1 MNKFVRVK
9 KSLLALFCSV
19 FCCAT
24 GALGL
29 NYFINNPLSIAE
41 ATATGNNTF
50 VLSNGESGISD
61 ASAND
66 YRKLINAIGRAAS
79 GNATANYSY
88 ATMSSAIGSGAVK
101 ADKLSDYKIVF
112 GGYTWNIAYV
122 SKTRAP
128 STATNAAGAAGDV
141 VVTLYLADTGKR
153 AGLDNDVV
161 SQFSPHAVNATN
173 VTYPSSMY
181 ATSLIR
187 SSLVGSS
194 YSATETATE
203 LTAGTQNPAWTRF
216 TDNAQLGKY
225 ISTPAQIAY
234 QETEYTSTYQYYYP
248 NDAYGQKSNISGHSW
263 FSDSTVNMADIQTK
277 SGYGDWKTDKL
288 WLPSMPET
296 GWDTTNVGM
305 WGLSATQRGNTNT
318 ASSDSTSAAGHTGY
332 AWLRSGSISNA
343 DGIRILGSA
352 GGVNFG
358 YANSRFAVRPA
369 LHLNLS
375 LAMAAAEGN
384 EPVDPADCEKTA
396 NEWNAAV
403 QESLNNGGKQVTFKL
418 LRNWIANSD
427 LANTTA
433 FGDGVGFSAGRIT
446 VPAGADIILDLN
458 GHTIDR
464 NLTDEIENG
473 SVIFVNGGTLTVED
487 NSAKKT
493 GKITGGMNSLGG
505 GIHATIGSKLTIN
518 SGTIT
523 GNKSSNAGGIYMAG
537 NSTAATK
544 ETKFIMNGGEI
555 SNNHTSSGGG
565 VYLNGIVYG
574 VMNGGLIAHNV
585 AEVYGGGV
593 CLTVR
598 DAEFTMNG
606 GEISNNTSNGVGGG
620 IYVMGDDTDKTPVTI
635 NGGKINNNRATG
647 NAATRNGGG
656 GIHLS
661 NAKLILNG
669 GEINDNNSTT
679 GAGGG
684 LFVEHNAE
692 MEMNGG
698 EVCRNTNTVDPA
710 YMGGGGIISYGV
722 VTINGGK
729 INENSTTRNGG
740 GILVRTA
747 YDSNNKPVF
756 IGKLT
761 LNGGEI
767 CNNSAQWGGGIYIN
781 NGAQFYMNGGK
792 VNNNSTT
799 SAAGGMYIWT
809 DTTNMSYAVKNY
821 FEMNGGEFS
830 GNTAGAGGGGVNLFH
845 VDAVINDGKI
855 SGNSTANNGG
865 GVYISGSSNVT
876 LNGGEISGNI
886 SPDLGGGI
894 FLSSGTTLEMND
906 GVISGNKVTT
916 QTANNNYYGGGGIY
930 MHDANFTLNGGLI
943 SNNYSFMAGGGI
955 SLGSA
960 GGNLILNGGEIR
972 DNFAE
977 KWGGGIMAFCADREN
992 VSTGSI
998 KLNGVLI
1005 TGNTGKFGGGGMHC
1019 HYSKMYLSSGIIAG
1033 NFGVDGAASNF
1044 QACYDNT
1051 GKTTFDVLNITGPL
1065 SGNGKVT
1072 YIGLGA
1078 TEGTISRLHATQ
1090 PLTNGFDTYNSG
1102 VSVRNFFFSDDPAWY
1117 ISPGTSDK
1125 EAYYSAGPVAEKQ
1138 VTWQYSTDNGA
1149 TYTDID
1155 GNYLKLP
1162 YTGATYKVRAWDKQT
1177 NTAITNWVS
1186 NAGDVSAVGTYG
1198 YSVSVSSTPV
1208 LNNNV
1213 LQLDIVQTQL
1223 KWQYATS
1230 TDGSAWGEW
1239 KPFEENT
1246 IQYTGLYY
1254 KFRALG
1260 LDGQEVPLTADSSD
1274 SAKNAGEYSYSV
1286 EDLNNYYTN
1295 TGISFKINVRYISV
1309 SWEYQNAKGNA
1320 SGYYWLYDGNAHAPV
1335 AVLGNLANNMVAN
1348 TLLSFEY
1355 SRRGIAGTATAA
1367 SANAGNWQVT
1377 VSLRAPDNNIVLT
1390 GTTALY
1396 IIRQLEASVSFADGD
1411 EHTFEYDTES
1421 HPVTGEV
1428 VGLIGADRGKVKPVI
1443 SYYEGDTLL
1452 TGAPI
1457 KAGTYKAVATL
1468 PENSNYVLNGD
1479 YSAQIVINK
1488 KNVSVHWAGNAQ
1500 NENAFEWTFDGT
1512 GKTPKATAS
1521 NPYASGNFVLTV
1533 EYAPYISGVAGAWT
1547 TTVPVNAGTYAMRV
1561 SLQNADAQRNFRL
1574 LETQKEFV
1582 IGQREVTVGWVD
1594 GNGNAVTPNAD
1605 GVVIWQY
1612 DGEGHTVQ
1620 PSIFANGVTVDGTV
1634 GVQLN
1639 AERTD
1644 AQKDNLTTNA
1654 SGTAIVANAKLS
1666 DNDFNKNFKITGSTS
1681 VKYQVIKRELSTAS
1695 WVDKNDGV
1703 YDCSSVISY
1712 PYGSI
1717 VGAEGPGFKSV
1728 TAQGVNGSLTLE
1740 SVSYDASFAD
1750 ETAWA
1755 VDTVNGYKATAR
1767 LSAADW
1773 ANYKFV
1779 GDNAENDG
1787 RTVFVK
1793 FYVRPASASRVEVD
1807 VVWANF
1813 APENYPT
1820 SEVGEQV
1827 TGLTQR
1833 PYERFRDNLE
1843 GDGSTVTQATFTY
1856 TYSGKL
1862 LRPYAVREL
1871 FDDGGNYIGYELLAT
1886 TTEQSVDA
1894 GNYILALLPANGNNN
1909 YAYSGRMECSYTI
1922 KPQDVKISWQK
1933 ETAYYFNGG
1942 VQGPVATV
1950 CDSEG
1955 NALYTY
1961 GEENGNVFGLE
1972 VSLGRNAGLHTA
1984 KATVNGNY
1992 NITDGA
1998 KESYAI
2004 NKLAIKADALNWS
2017 INNNEKW
2024 TAGENK
2030 PVTATF
2036 TYINENNGYEYE
2048 IVFVITG
2055 AAETVG
2061 KHVAT
2066 ANLDSA
2072 IAEHDNFRIEGAAT
2086 RSYEI
2091 VPVSTGTVY
2100 WVAERGGAY
2109 SSDPI
2114 TYVYDGKVHTPS
2126 AYYYPAGADVSDPEQ
2141 RVWLDDYIVTEAKP
2155 DAGKRLAKLE
2165 GDLDF
2170 TGAETVCEFEILPM
2184 PVLVEWDK
2192 ASLSVDFDGAAH
2204 SPVAKRMYGANNV
2217 ELVLGVDYT
2226 VTEYIW
2232 ANTYTAR
2239 LTFLNNNYTYATQDA
2254 DGNPA
2259 GNTCQFTV
2267 NKADLSASAVW
2278 DFATAGANGDA
2289 TNGWYWQ
2296 YDAQNHA
2303 PVLKLDGIMLNGN
2316 GVAFTFK
2323 YSGVAASAG
2332 VHTVRAEIASAI
2344 CDGQDVTSN
2353 YTLGG
2358 INTDYEIKPFEITVN
2373 WSFAGALGDATDGWY
2388 WHYDG
2393 KEHAP
2398 TASYTSWDGVKSLTV
2413 YGAAR
2418 NASDAKYVARVTLPD
2433 NCVFASG
2440 ETGTHEFEIKR
2451 ANIIVEWRGDA
2462 DGEFVY
2468 DTDDFGDQ
2476 LETGKWHWTYD
2487 GKEHAPVPYVADTNT
2502 RLEVTGLRV
2511 NAGTYTATAAQDN
2524 ANYVIEKGGE
2534 VTFVIDP
2541 MQVYIKWYGD
2551 NDSET
2556 DFDYEYTGSAVERVP
2571 KAFLTDAAGEFILVD
2586 GNRVEVTVRG
2596 TASTMGTHKALAED
2610 TFANYDF
2617 ASDAVVE
2624 KEFKISAKDLAD
2636 YSFEWRDESNTA
2648 TVSRD
2653 DDDYI
2658 VYTYEFNGTA
2668 QAPVPFVTLPGNFN
2682 LIINM
2687 GTPAA
2692 PGGQISAITE
2702 VGEYFI
2708 TASYADPNYKI
2719 PDGYA
2724 VIRVVI
2730 TTRKVDVEWSK
2741 DTLVYN
2747 GTAQAPAAYYT
2758 DAFGNKVEL
2767 KVTGAATDAG
2777 EKYKAVAD
2785 FRAATGN
2792 YVLNSETVEKTFT
2805 IEKRTLGVSWAWGNE
2820 WTDGHATYDGLT
2832 HSPVPTVSGENI
2844 FAGDIGKLTV
2854 YFEISDK
2861 NGVLN
2866 DANGLVKT
2874 VKDAGAYKMTLKLGG
2889 DAMANYKFEDK
2900 KGEAEFTI
2908 DKKALTVTA
2917 QDVQV
2922 DYGSNA
2928 PDYQVAFD
2936 GFAAA
2941 EADAELA
2948 RVLASKRS
2956 WLTCPYT
2963 NRTVPGPNP
2972 DGSDLANYTIGF
2984 VENRLSTLLPNYNIT
2999 FVTGTITV
3007 VPVKGTVVWSGELDD
3022 YGAEYDGAEY
3032 KPTAYYYDTNGSLVV
3047 LDVFYAK
3054 LNDNGSYTVD
3064 ENASPAINAGIY
3076 YVVARA
3082 KNGNVTLSNAETSYQ
3097 IHKRE
3102 ISVNIESKTSVYGD
3116 SARTLTWKYAT
3127 DKRPLDGD
3135 DLGITLN
3142 CEVNDQNTFTGGFKD
3157 VGSYLIIGSWN
3168 TDNFGVNYEVIFS
3181 GEGEDSASGENI
3193 HGVYTV
3199 TNAKIVITK
3208 ANETFSDE
3216 EFTSIQSLNGGDGWE
3231 ILLAKVDENGK
3242 PIYIKYAGNQDANV
3256 HILYS
3261 RRHNIGQVGSLID
3274 PPDPHDMSEE
3284 VNRYRESVD
3293 LIRDAGC
3300 YAINYVIEIPN
3311 HETLYGTWR
3320 VLMLPE
3326 SRVVRITFVGDYI
3339 SEYGTEVPED
3349 LAILLLNRGLIELK
3363 NISASDFRRNA
3374 TARVVNG
3381 ADEVNGKTGVG
3392 SYTIEIELANN
3403 DDNVDRIVSYH
3414 NDFGDEDTNVNR
3426 FKITPKVIDIDWG
3439 NLNYEHDGEQHIPTP
3454 ITTGWVTNASF
3465 TLPEIKVSASNDGIE
3480 NTAYTLED
3488 NGVSVTVI
3496 VKATGDFKTAG
3507 GHTLRVFIESPNYTI
3522 VENKDIGTVSVKGA
3536 DTTTTQLQ
3544 IPEWVWYVA
3553 IGAGV
3558 LLFILI
3564 IVIVV
3569 LSKRKGTVIN
3579 GMDDDDG
3586 FYDDAT

>member
-29 NYFINNPLSIAE
+29 NYFINNPLSIAD

-173 VTYPSSMY
+173 VTYPSNMY
-181 ATSLIR
+181 STSLIR

-234 QETEYTSTYQYYYP
+234 QETEYTTTYSNYFP
-248 NDAYGQKSNISGHSW
+248 NDAYGQKSNISGHTW

-288 WLPSMPET
+288 WLPGVSET
-296 GWDTTNVGM
+296 GWEDANVGM
-305 WGLSATQRGNTNT
+305 WGLSAIQRGNTNT
-318 ASSDSTSAAGHTGY
+318 ASSDSTSTAGHTGY
-332 AWLRSGSISNA
+332 AWVRSGYVSNA
-343 DGIRILGSA
+343 RGAYIFSSVGSLV
-352 GGVNFG
+352 GDTTDRRN
-358 YANSRFAVRPA
+358 AVRPA

-464 NLTDEIENG
+464 NLTDGIDSG
-473 SVIFVNGGTLTVED
+473 SVILVDGGTLTVED
-487 NSAKKT
+487 SSVAKT
-493 GKITGGMNSLGG
+493 GKITGGTARAVAGA
-505 GIHATIGSKLTIN
+505 GIRAVNGAKLTIN
-518 SGTIT
+518 GGTIT
-523 GNKSSNAGGIYMAG
+523 GNRAFQNGGSVYTGYNSTLIMNGGAVTDNYSSAHGGGVYIGIHDNDTENTTFVMNGGLIANNIANGTGGGIYATHAQITMNG
-537 NSTAATK
+537 GEISRNRSTDNGGGVCLSGS
-544 ETKFIMNGGEI
+544 ETGTPTTFTMGGGKITNNITYGSGGGISSALAKIIMNGGEI
-555 SNNHTSSGGG
+555 SHNGTNNRNVGHSGGIH
-565 VYLNGIVYG
+565 LNTKSEME
-574 VMNGGLIAHNV
+574 MNGGIISDNKAVHAGGVCVSGESKFTLNDGAITRNFANLSADLGVGNSGAVHVIGSSTFIMNGGELTDNYARGNGGATYQSGKNTFILNGGKISGNT
-585 AEVYGGGV
+585 AEYGGGAV
-593 CLTVR
+593 CSNNGST
-598 DAEFTMNG
+598 FTMNG
-606 GEISNNTSNGVGGG
+606 GEISNNKVVQGSNTV
-620 IYVMGDDTDKTPVTI
+620 IDY
-635 NGGKINNNRATG
+635 A
-647 NAATRNGGG
+647 NGGG
-656 GIHLS
+656 VQIKQNS
-661 NAKLILNG
+661 VFTMKG
-669 GEINDNNSTT
+669 GVIKNNSI
-679 GAGGG
+679 AG
-684 LFVEHNAE
+684 
-692 MEMNGG
+692 
-698 EVCRNTNTVDPA
+698 
-710 YMGGGGIISYGV
+710 
-722 VTINGGK
+722 
-729 INENSTTRNGG
+729 
-740 GILVRTA
+740 
-747 YDSNNKPVF
+747 
-756 IGKLT
+756 
-761 LNGGEI
+761 
-767 CNNSAQWGGGIYIN
+767 
-781 NGAQFYMNGGK
+781 
-792 VNNNSTT
+792 
-799 SAAGGMYIWT
+799 
-809 DTTNMSYAVKNY
+809 
-821 FEMNGGEFS
+821 
-830 GNTAGAGGGGVNLFH
+830 
-845 VDAVINDGKI
+845 
-855 SGNSTANNGG
+855 NNGG
-865 GVYISGSSNVT
+865 GVDIWMGSTFELIDGKITGNSSQDSGGGVNVGRLDGTAVSNFIMR
-876 LNGGEISGNI
+876 GGEISGNKSKI
-886 SPDLGGGI
+886 SSGGVHVIGSAKFTMYGGVIKENFAGSVTNFGNSGGVAINKAEFEMFGGQIINNETFGSGGGMYI
-894 FLSSGTTLEMND
+894 LTGSTSEKGIGTFKMHGGE
-906 GVISGNKVTT
+906 ISGNKSGINAGGVWLGT
-916 QTANNNYYGGGGIY
+916 NSVFELDGGIIDNNYCDGDASNLHIYTNCVVTVTGVLGENNKVTRIGVTMQTPGVFTSGYGATSNVNYVARAYFFSDNPAYVVSGTAEGTLVARTYESTEIKWEYSADGS
-930 MHDANFTLNGGLI
+930 NFN
-943 SNNYSFMAGGGI
+943 
-955 SLGSA
+955 
-960 GGNLILNGGEIR
+960 
-972 DNFAE
+972 
-977 KWGGGIMAFCADREN
+977 
-992 VSTGSI
+992 
-998 KLNGVLI
+998 LI
-1005 TGNTGKFGGGGMHC
+1005 TGT
-1019 HYSKMYLSSGIIAG
+1019 YLC
-1033 NFGVDGAASNF
+1033 V
-1044 QACYDNT
+1044 
-1051 GKTTFDVLNITGPL
+1051 
-1065 SGNGKVT
+1065 
-1072 YIGLGA
+1072 
-1078 TEGTISRLHATQ
+1078 
-1090 PLTNGFDTYNSG
+1090 
-1102 VSVRNFFFSDDPAWY
+1102 
-1117 ISPGTSDK
+1117 
-1125 EAYYSAGPVAEKQ
+1125 
-1138 VTWQYSTDNGA
+1138 
-1149 TYTDID
+1149 
-1155 GNYLKLP
+1155 P
-1162 YTGATYKVRAWDKQT
+1162 YTGETYTIRAINKSTGNAVATWLSGSSALTQ
-1177 NTAITNWVS
+1177 
-1186 NAGDVSAVGTYG
+1186 SAVGQYAYLAGSEGG
-1198 YSVSVSSTPV
+1198 YIY
-1208 LNNNV
+1208 NNRT
-1213 LQLDIVQTQL
+1213 LLFEIAPTQL

-1286 EDLNNYYTN
+1286 EDPNDYYTN

-1377 VSLRAPDNNIVLT
+1377 VSLRVADDNIVLT

-1396 IIRQLEASVSFADGD
+1396 IIRQLEASVIFADGD
-1411 EHTFEYDTES
+1411 EHTFEYDTEH

-1443 SYYEGDTLL
+1443 SYYEGDVLL
-1452 TGAPI
+1452 TGAPV

-1468 PENSNYVLNGD
+1468 PENSNYILDGS

-1561 SLQNADAQRNFRL
+1561 SLQNADAQRNYRL

-1717 VGAEGPGFKSV
+1717 VGAEGPGFKSA

-1922 KPQDVKISWQK
+1922 NPQDVKISWQK

-2036 TYINENNGYEYE
+2036 TYTNENNGYEYE

-2126 AYYYPAGADVSDPEQ
+2126 AYYYPAGADTSDPEQ

-2267 NKADLSASAVW
+2267 NKADLSDSAVW

-2468 DTDDFGDQ
+2468 DTDDFGAQ
-2476 LETGKWHWTYD
+2476 LSTGAWHWTYD

-2636 YSFEWRDESNTA
+2636 YSFEWRDASNTA

-2963 NRTVPGPNP
+2963 NRTVPGPKP

-2984 VENRLSTLLPNYNIT
+2984 VENRLSALLPNYNIT

-3022 YGAEYDGAEY
+3022 YGSEYDGAEY

-3231 ILLAKVDENGK
+3231 ILLAKVDANGK
-3242 PIYIKYAGNQDANV
+3242 PIYVKYAGNQDANV

>member
-29 NYFINNPLSIAE
+29 NYFINNPLSIAD
-41 ATATGNNTF
+41 ATAMGNNTF

-122 SKTRAP
+122 SKTRAT
-128 STATNAAGAAGDV
+128 SATTNAVGAAGDV
-141 VVTLYLADTGKR
+141 VVTLYLADNGKK

-173 VTYPSSMY
+173 VTYPSGMY
-181 ATSLIR
+181 STSLIR
-187 SSLVGSS
+187 NTLVGSQ
-194 YSATETATE
+194 YSTDNSTLAD
-203 LTAGTQNPAWTRF
+203 GTQNAAWTRF

-234 QETEYTSTYQYYYP
+234 QETEYTSTFQYYLP
-248 NDAYGQKSNISGHSW
+248 NDAYGQKSNISGHTW
-263 FSDSTVNMADIQTK
+263 YSDSTVNIADVQTK
-277 SGYGDWKTDKL
+277 AHYADWKTDKL
-288 WLPSMPET
+288 WLPSMSET
-296 GWDTTNVGM
+296 GWADTNPGM
-305 WGLSATQRGNTNT
+305 WGLSATQRGNTN
-318 ASSDSTSAAGHTGY
+318 SVCDL
-332 AWLRSGSISNA
+332 AWLRSSTYVNAGTVYTLIPIGNYISK
-343 DGIRILGSA
+343 SA
-352 GGVNFG
+352 TESN
-358 YANSRFAVRPA
+358 AVRPA

-403 QESLNNGGKQVTFKL
+403 QESLNNSGKQVTFKL

-446 VPAGADIILDLN
+446 VPEGADIILDLN

-464 NLTDEIENG
+464 NLTDEIESG
-473 SVIFVNGGTLTVED
+473 SVIFVDGGTLTVED

-523 GNKSSNAGGIYMAG
+523 GNNSSNAGGVFVQGAS
-537 NSTAATK
+537 NATAATK

-574 VMNGGLIAHNV
+574 VMNGGLIANNV

-598 DAEFTMNG
+598 DADFTMNG

-620 IYVMGDDTDKTPVTI
+620 IYVMGDDVDKTPVTI
-635 NGGKINNNRATG
+635 NSGKINNNRATG
-647 NAATRNGGG
+647 NDATRNGGG
-656 GIHLS
+656 GIHLN

-669 GEINDNNSTT
+669 GEINGNNSAT

-692 MEMNGG
+692 FIMNGG
-698 EVCRNTNTVDPA
+698 EICRNTNTVNPS
-710 YMGGGGIISYGV
+710 YMGGGGIVSYGV

-729 INENSTTRNGG
+729 INENSTTRNGAG
-740 GILVRTA
+740 VLVRTA
-747 YDSNNKPVF
+747 YGSDNKPMS

-792 VNNNSTT
+792 VNNNTAV

-809 DTTNMSYAVKNY
+809 ETTNMPYAVNNY

-830 GNTAGAGGGGVNLFH
+830 GNTSGTTGGGVNLCN
-845 VDAVINDGKI
+845 VDAVINDGRI
-855 SGNSTANNGG
+855 YGNTASSGG
-865 GVYISGSSNVT
+865 GVYTSNVSQVT
-876 LNGGEISGNI
+876 MNGGEISGNT
-886 SPDLGGGI
+886 SNTEGGGLVMSNAQ
-894 FLSSGTTLEMND
+894 FEMNG
-906 GVISGNKVTT
+906 GVISGNSCTDLGAGVSFSETGTFTMNGGVISDNKSISS
-916 QTANNNYYGGGGIY
+916 GGGVHARGS
-930 MHDANFTLNGGLI
+930 FTLNGGEI
-943 SNNYSFMAGGGI
+943 INNIAGGYG
-955 SLGSA
+955 GGVRA
-960 GGNLILNGGEIR
+960 AGNLTINGG
-972 DNFAE
+972 
-977 KWGGGIMAFCADREN
+977 
-992 VSTGSI
+992 V
-998 KLNGVLI
+998 I
-1005 TGNTGKFGGGGMHC
+1005 TGNKAEQGGGGVHV
-1019 HYSKMYLSSGIIAG
+1019 HRNLIYISGGIIVNNTNGLG
-1033 NFGVDGAASNF
+1033 NADNF
-1044 QACYDNT
+1044 QLCMERNNDAAYAEEDI
-1051 GKTTFDVLNITGPL
+1051 FHITGAL
-1065 SGNGKVT
+1065 GGANKVT
-1072 YIGLGA
+1072 LIGVNILYKQNVTLPFTKDYGKYNTA
-1078 TEGTISRLHATQ
+1078 NVR
-1090 PLTNGFDTYNSG
+1090 TY
-1102 VSVRNFFFSDDPAWY
+1102 FFSDDPAY
-1117 ISPGTSDK
+1117 HI
-1125 EAYYSAGPVAEKQ
+1125 AYDSNKDAVLGVGPVAEKQ

-1162 YTGATYKVRAWDKQT
+1162 YTGATYKVRAWDKAT

-1260 LDGQEVPLTADSSD
+1260 LDGQEIPLTADSSD

-1286 EDLNNYYTN
+1286 EDPNNYYTN

-1377 VSLRAPDNNIVLT
+1377 VSLRSPDDNIVLT

-1396 IIRQLEASVSFADGD
+1396 IIRQLEASVSFTDGD
-1411 EHTFEYDTES
+1411 EQTFEYNTES

-1443 SYYEGDTLL
+1443 SYYEGDVLL

-1468 PENSNYVLNGD
+1468 PENSNYILDGD

-1561 SLQNADAQRNFRL
+1561 SLQNADAQRNYRL

-1634 GVQLN
+1634 GVQLD

-1681 VKYQVIKRELSTAS
+1681 VRYQVIKRELSTAS

-1922 KPQDVKISWQK
+1922 NPQDVKISWQK

-2004 NKLAIKADALNWS
+2004 NKLAIKADALSWS

-2036 TYINENNGYEYE
+2036 TYTNENNGYEYE

-2126 AYYYPAGADVSDPEQ
+2126 AYYYPAGADTSDPEQ

-2239 LTFLNNNYTYATQDA
+2239 LTFLNNNYTYATKDA

-2278 DFATAGANGDA
+2278 DFATAGASGDA

-2358 INTDYEIKPFEITVN
+2358 INIDYEIKPFEITVN

-2468 DTDDFGDQ
+2468 DTDDFGAQ
-2476 LETGKWHWTYD
+2476 LSTGKWHWTYD

-2571 KAFLTDAAGEFILVD
+2571 KAFLTDAAGDFILVD

-2636 YSFEWRDESNTA
+2636 YSFEWRDTSNTA

-2866 DANGLVKT
+2866 DASGLVKT

-2917 QDVQV
+2917 QDERV

-2936 GFAAA
+2936 GFAAV

-3102 ISVNIESKTSVYGD
+3102 ISVNIESKTGVYGD

-3231 ILLAKVDENGK
+3231 ILLAKVDANGK
-3242 PIYIKYAGNQDANV
+3242 PIYVKYADNQDANV

-3536 DTTTTQLQ
+3536 DTTKTQFQ

-3569 LSKRKGTVIN
+3569 LSKRKANIIN

>member
-29 NYFINNPLSIAE
+29 NYFINNPLSIAD
-41 ATATGNNTF
+41 ATAMGNNTF

-122 SKTRAP
+122 SKTRAT
-128 STATNAAGAAGDV
+128 SATTNAVGAAGDV
-141 VVTLYLADTGKR
+141 VVTLYLADNGKK

-173 VTYPSSMY
+173 VTYPSGMY
-181 ATSLIR
+181 STSLIR
-187 SSLVGSS
+187 NTLVGSQ
-194 YSATETATE
+194 YSTDNSTLAD
-203 LTAGTQNPAWTRF
+203 GTQNAAWTRF

-234 QETEYTSTYQYYYP
+234 QETEYTSTFQYYLP
-248 NDAYGQKSNISGHSW
+248 NDAYGQKSNISGHTW
-263 FSDSTVNMADIQTK
+263 YSDSTVNIADVQTK
-277 SGYGDWKTDKL
+277 AHYADWKTDKL
-288 WLPSMPET
+288 WLPSMSET
-296 GWDTTNVGM
+296 GWADTNPGM
-305 WGLSATQRGNTNT
+305 WGLSATQRGNTN
-318 ASSDSTSAAGHTGY
+318 SVCDL
-332 AWLRSGSISNA
+332 AWLRSSTYVNAGTVYTLIPIGNYISK
-343 DGIRILGSA
+343 SA
-352 GGVNFG
+352 TESN
-358 YANSRFAVRPA
+358 AVRPA

-403 QESLNNGGKQVTFKL
+403 QESLNNSGKQVTFKL

-446 VPAGADIILDLN
+446 VPEGADIILDLN

-464 NLTDEIENG
+464 NLTDEIESG
-473 SVIFVNGGTLTVED
+473 SVIFVDGGTLTVED

-523 GNKSSNAGGIYMAG
+523 GNNSSNAGGVFVQGAS
-537 NSTAATK
+537 NATAATK

-574 VMNGGLIAHNV
+574 VMNGGLIANNV

-598 DAEFTMNG
+598 DADFTMNG

-620 IYVMGDDTDKTPVTI
+620 IYVMGDDVDKTPVTI
-635 NGGKINNNRATG
+635 NSGKINNNRATG
-647 NAATRNGGG
+647 NDATRNGGG
-656 GIHLS
+656 GIHLN

-669 GEINDNNSTT
+669 GEINGNNSAT

-692 MEMNGG
+692 FIMNGG
-698 EVCRNTNTVDPA
+698 EICRNTNTVNPS
-710 YMGGGGIISYGV
+710 YMGGGGIVSYGV

-729 INENSTTRNGG
+729 INENSTTRNGAG
-740 GILVRTA
+740 VLVRTA
-747 YDSNNKPVF
+747 YGSDNKPMS

-792 VNNNSTT
+792 VNNNTAV

-809 DTTNMSYAVKNY
+809 ETTNMPYAVNNY

-830 GNTAGAGGGGVNLFH
+830 GNTSGTTGGGVNLCN
-845 VDAVINDGKI
+845 VDAVINDGRI
-855 SGNSTANNGG
+855 YGNTASSGG
-865 GVYISGSSNVT
+865 GVYTSNVSQVT
-876 LNGGEISGNI
+876 MNGGEISGNT
-886 SPDLGGGI
+886 SNTEGGGLVMSNAQ
-894 FLSSGTTLEMND
+894 FEMNG
-906 GVISGNKVTT
+906 GVISGNSCTDLGAGVSFSETGTFTMNGGVISDNKSISS
-916 QTANNNYYGGGGIY
+916 GGGVHARGS
-930 MHDANFTLNGGLI
+930 FTLNGGEI
-943 SNNYSFMAGGGI
+943 INNIAGGYG
-955 SLGSA
+955 GGVRA
-960 GGNLILNGGEIR
+960 AGNLTINGG
-972 DNFAE
+972 
-977 KWGGGIMAFCADREN
+977 
-992 VSTGSI
+992 V
-998 KLNGVLI
+998 I
-1005 TGNTGKFGGGGMHC
+1005 TGNKAEQGGGGVHV
-1019 HYSKMYLSSGIIAG
+1019 HRNLIYISGGIIVNNTNGLG
-1033 NFGVDGAASNF
+1033 NADNF
-1044 QACYDNT
+1044 QLCIERNNDAAYAEEDI
-1051 GKTTFDVLNITGPL
+1051 FHITGAL
-1065 SGNGKVT
+1065 GGANKVT
-1072 YIGLGA
+1072 LIGVNILYKQNVTLPFTKDYGKYNTA
-1078 TEGTISRLHATQ
+1078 NVR
-1090 PLTNGFDTYNSG
+1090 TY
-1102 VSVRNFFFSDDPAWY
+1102 FFSDDPAY
-1117 ISPGTSDK
+1117 HI
-1125 EAYYSAGPVAEKQ
+1125 AYDSNKDAVLGVGPVAEKQ

-1162 YTGATYKVRAWDKQT
+1162 YTGATYKVRAWDKAT

-1260 LDGQEVPLTADSSD
+1260 LDGQEIPLTADSSD

-1286 EDLNNYYTN
+1286 EDPNNYYTN

-1377 VSLRAPDNNIVLT
+1377 VSLRSPDDNIVLT

-1396 IIRQLEASVSFADGD
+1396 IIRQLEASVSFTDGD
-1411 EHTFEYDTES
+1411 EQTFEYNTES

-1443 SYYEGDTLL
+1443 SYYEGDVLL

-1468 PENSNYVLNGD
+1468 PENSNYILDGD

-1561 SLQNADAQRNFRL
+1561 SLQNADAQRNYRL

-1634 GVQLN
+1634 GVQLD

-1681 VKYQVIKRELSTAS
+1681 VRYQVIKRELSTAS

-1922 KPQDVKISWQK
+1922 NPQDVKISWQK

-2004 NKLAIKADALNWS
+2004 NKLAIKADALSWS

-2036 TYINENNGYEYE
+2036 TYTNENNGYEYE

-2126 AYYYPAGADVSDPEQ
+2126 AYYYPAGADTSDPEQ

-2239 LTFLNNNYTYATQDA
+2239 LTFLNNNYTYATKDA

-2278 DFATAGANGDA
+2278 DFATAGASGDA

-2358 INTDYEIKPFEITVN
+2358 INIDYEIKPFEITVN

-2468 DTDDFGDQ
+2468 DTDDFGAQ
-2476 LETGKWHWTYD
+2476 LSTGKWHWTYD

-2571 KAFLTDAAGEFILVD
+2571 KAFLTDAAGDFILVD

-2636 YSFEWRDESNTA
+2636 YSFEWRDTSNTA

-2866 DANGLVKT
+2866 DASGLVKT

-2917 QDVQV
+2917 QDERV

-2936 GFAAA
+2936 GFAAV

-3102 ISVNIESKTSVYGD
+3102 ISVNIESKTGVYGD

-3231 ILLAKVDENGK
+3231 ILLAKVDANGK
-3242 PIYIKYAGNQDANV
+3242 PIYVKYAGNQDANV

-3536 DTTTTQLQ
+3536 DTTKTQFQ

-3569 LSKRKGTVIN
+3569 LSKRKANIIN

>member
-29 NYFINNPLSIAE
+29 NYFINNPLSIAD

-128 STATNAAGAAGDV
+128 STATNAVGSAGDV
-141 VVTLYLADTGKR
+141 VVTLYLADNGKK

-161 SQFSPHAVNATN
+161 SQFSDTATNDVN

-181 ATSLIR
+181 ATSIVR
-187 SSLVGSS
+187 STLVGSQ
-194 YSATETATE
+194 YSTDNATLAD
-203 LTAGTQNPAWTRF
+203 GTQNPAWTRF
-216 TDNAQLGKY
+216 TDNSQLGKY

-234 QETEYTSTYQYYYP
+234 QETEYTSTYFNYFP
-248 NDAYGQKSNISGHSW
+248 NDAYGQKPNISGHTW

-288 WLPSMPET
+288 WLPSLSET
-296 GWDTTNVGM
+296 GWDSTRVGM

-318 ASSDSTSAAGHTGY
+318 ASSDSSSAAGHTGQS
-332 AWLRSGSISNA
+332 WLRSGEYNYASRVYALGPTGSHYGNA
-343 DGIRILGSA
+343 TNVS
-352 GGVNFG
+352 
-358 YANSRFAVRPA
+358 FAVRPA

-396 NEWNAAV
+396 NEWTAAV
-403 QESLNNGGKQVTFKL
+403 QESLNNNGKQVTFKL

-446 VPAGADIILDLN
+446 VPEGADIILDLN
-458 GHTIDR
+458 GHIIDR
-464 NLTDEIENG
+464 NLTDEIESG
-473 SVIFVNGGTLTVED
+473 SVILVNGGTLTVED
-487 NSAKKT
+487 GSAKKT
-493 GKITGGMNSLGG
+493 GKITGGTANNYAGA
-505 GIHATIGSKLTIN
+505 GIRAVNGAKLTIN
-518 SGTIT
+518 GGTIT
-523 GNKSSNAGGIYMAG
+523 GNHSVANGGGVYAGYNSTLIMNGGAVTDNYSNVNGGGVYIGIYNNDTENTTFVMNGGLIANNIANGAGGGIYATHAQITINDG
-537 NSTAATK
+537 EISLNRSTDGGGGVRLNGS
-544 ETKFIMNGGEI
+544 ETGTPTTFTMCGGKITNNITYGSGGGISSTLAKIIMNGGEI
-555 SNNHTSSGGG
+555 SHNGTDNRNVNHSGGIH
-565 VYLNGIVYG
+565 LTTKSEME
-574 VMNGGLIAHNV
+574 MNGGIISDNKAVHAGGVCVSEESKFTLNNGVITGNFANLSADLGVGNSGAVHLIGSSSFIMNGGELTNNYARGNGGATYQSGSNTFILNGGKISGNV
-585 AEVYGGGV
+585 AEYGGGGV
-593 CLTVR
+593 CTNNKS
-598 DAEFTMNG
+598 AFTMNG
-606 GEISNNTSNGVGGG
+606 GEISNNKAVQGS
-620 IYVMGDDTDKTPVTI
+620 
-635 NGGKINNNRATG
+635 
-647 NAATRNGGG
+647 
-656 GIHLS
+656 
-661 NAKLILNG
+661 
-669 GEINDNNSTT
+669 
-679 GAGGG
+679 
-684 LFVEHNAE
+684 
-692 MEMNGG
+692 
-698 EVCRNTNTVDPA
+698 NTVID
-710 YMGGGGIISYGV
+710 
-722 VTINGGK
+722 
-729 INENSTTRNGG
+729 
-740 GILVRTA
+740 
-747 YDSNNKPVF
+747 
-756 IGKLT
+756 
-761 LNGGEI
+761 
-767 CNNSAQWGGGIYIN
+767 
-781 NGAQFYMNGGK
+781 
-792 VNNNSTT
+792 
-799 SAAGGMYIWT
+799 
-809 DTTNMSYAVKNY
+809 YA
-821 FEMNGGEFS
+821 
-830 GNTAGAGGGGVNLFH
+830 
-845 VDAVINDGKI
+845 
-855 SGNSTANNGG
+855 NGG
-865 GVYISGSSNVT
+865 GVQVTRNSVFTMNGGVIKNNSTEGNIGGGVDIWMGSTFELIDGKITGNSTKDSGAGINVGRTSDTAVSNFIMR
-876 LNGGEISGNI
+876 GGEISGNEAKI
-886 SPDLGGGI
+886 SSGGVHIISSAKFTMYGGVIKENFTGSVTNAGNGGGVAI
-894 FLSSGTTLEMND
+894 NKAEFEMFGGQIINNETFGTGG
-906 GVISGNKVTT
+906 GVYILTGSAPETGIATFKMHGGEISGNK
-916 QTANNNYYGGGGIY
+916 AIINAGGVWLGTDSVFELDGGIIDYNYCNGDASNLYIVTDNVVTVTGVLRGDNKVTRIGITMQTPGVFTSGYPASGNTGIGCRAYFFSDNPAY
-930 MHDANFTLNGGLI
+930 MV
-943 SNNYSFMAGGGI
+943 
-955 SLGSA
+955 
-960 GGNLILNGGEIR
+960 GGER
-972 DNFAE
+972 DEGSLFSRTVIGAEVKWEYSADGVNF
-977 KWGGGIMAFCADREN
+977 N
-992 VSTGSI
+992 
-998 KLNGVLI
+998 LI
-1005 TGNTGKFGGGGMHC
+1005 TGT
-1019 HYSKMYLSSGIIAG
+1019 YLC
-1033 NFGVDGAASNF
+1033 V
-1044 QACYDNT
+1044 
-1051 GKTTFDVLNITGPL
+1051 
-1065 SGNGKVT
+1065 
-1072 YIGLGA
+1072 
-1078 TEGTISRLHATQ
+1078 
-1090 PLTNGFDTYNSG
+1090 
-1102 VSVRNFFFSDDPAWY
+1102 
-1117 ISPGTSDK
+1117 
-1125 EAYYSAGPVAEKQ
+1125 
-1138 VTWQYSTDNGA
+1138 
-1149 TYTDID
+1149 
-1155 GNYLKLP
+1155 P
-1162 YTGATYKVRAWDKQT
+1162 YTGETYTIRATNNATGDPIGVWIQ
-1177 NTAITNWVS
+1177 
-1186 NAGDVSAVGTYG
+1186 NAGLTQSAIGQYG
-1198 YSVSVSSTPV
+1198 YTAGNDGSYVYENRS
-1208 LNNNV
+1208 L
-1213 LQLDIVQTQL
+1213 LFEIAQTQL

-1286 EDLNNYYTN
+1286 EDPNNYYTN

-1377 VSLRAPDNNIVLT
+1377 VSLRAPDDNIVLT

-1411 EHTFEYDTES
+1411 EQTFEYNTES

-1443 SYYEGDTLL
+1443 SYYEGDVLL
-1452 TGAPI
+1452 TGAPV

-1468 PENSNYVLNGD
+1468 PENSNYILDGS

-1488 KNVSVHWAGNAQ
+1488 KNVSVQWAGNAQ

-1533 EYAPYISGVAGAWT
+1533 EYAPYISGAAGAWT
-1547 TTVPVNAGTYAMRV
+1547 ATVPVNAGAYAMRV

-1634 GVQLN
+1634 GVQLD

-1644 AQKDNLTTNA
+1644 AQKDNLITNA
-1654 SGTAIVANAKLS
+1654 LGTAIVANAKLS

-1695 WVDKNDGV
+1695 WVDKNGGV

-1717 VGAEGPGFKSV
+1717 VGAEGPGFNTV
-1728 TAQGVNGSLTLE
+1728 TAQGVNGSSLTLE

-1755 VDTVNGYKATAR
+1755 VDTVNGYKASAR
-1767 LSAADW
+1767 LSTADW

-1827 TGLTQR
+1827 TGLTER
-1833 PYERFRDNLE
+1833 PYERFRDGLE

-1871 FDDGGNYIGYELLAT
+1871 FDDDGNYIGYELLAT

-1922 KPQDVKISWQK
+1922 NPQDVKISWQK

-1950 CDSEG
+1950 CDSED

-2036 TYINENNGYEYE
+2036 TYTNENNGYEYE

-2126 AYYYPAGADVSDPEQ
+2126 AYYYPAGADTSDPEQ

-2239 LTFLNNNYTYATQDA
+2239 LTFLNHNYTYATKDA

-2278 DFATAGANGDA
+2278 DFATAGASGDA

-2468 DTDDFGDQ
+2468 DTDDFGAQ
-2476 LETGKWHWTYD
+2476 LSTGAWHWTYD

-2617 ASDAVVE
+2617 APDAVVE

-2866 DANGLVKT
+2866 DASGLVKT

-2984 VENRLSTLLPNYNIT
+2984 VENRLSTLLPNYSIT

-3231 ILLAKVDENGK
+3231 ILLAKVDANGK

-3480 NTAYTLED
+3480 NTAYTVVD

-3507 GHTLRVFIESPNYTI
+3507 GHTLRIFIESPNYTI

-3536 DTTTTQLQ
+3536 DTTTTQFQ

>member
-29 NYFINNPLSIAE
+29 NYFINNPLSIAD

-101 ADKLSDYKIVF
+101 ADRLSDYKIVF

-122 SKTRAP
+122 SKTRAT
-128 STATNAAGAAGDV
+128 STTTNAAGAAGDV
-141 VVTLYLADTGKR
+141 VVTLYLADNGKR

-234 QETEYTSTYQYYYP
+234 QETEYATTYPHYFP

-288 WLPSMPET
+288 WLPSMSET
-296 GWDTTNVGM
+296 GWEDANVGM

-318 ASSDSTSAAGHTGY
+318 ASSDSTSATGHTGY
-332 AWLRSGSISNA
+332 AWVRSSFSNDA
-343 DGIRILGSA
+343 YGVCLLNSSGGNDGNST
-352 GGVNFG
+352 NG
-358 YANSRFAVRPA
+358 YYAVRPA

-375 LAMAAAEGN
+375 LATAAAEGN

-446 VPAGADIILDLN
+446 VPAGANIILDLN

-473 SVIFVNGGTLTVED
+473 SVILVNGGTLTVED

-493 GKITGGMNSLGG
+493 GKITGGTGNNYAGAGIRAIGG
-505 GIHATIGSKLTIN
+505 AKLTIN
-518 SGTIT
+518 GGTIT
-523 GNKSSNAGGIYMAG
+523 GNHSVANGGGVYAGY
-537 NSTAATK
+537 NSTL
-544 ETKFIMNGGEI
+544 IMNGGAVTDNY
-555 SNNHTSSGGG
+555 SNANGGG
-565 VYLNGIVYG
+565 VYIGIYDNDTENTTF
-574 VMNGGLIAHNV
+574 VMNGGLIANNIANGTGGGVYATHAQITMNGGEIFRNRSTDNGGGICLRGSETGTPTTFTMGGGKITNNITYGSGGGISSTLAKIIMNGGEVSHNGTDNRNV
-585 AEVYGGGV
+585 NHSGGIHLITKSEMEMNGGIISDNKAVHAGGVCVSEESKFTLNNGAITRNFANLSADLGVGNSGAVHVIGNSTFIMNGGELTDNYARGNGGATYQSGKNTFILNGGKISGNTAEYGGGGV
-593 CLTVR
+593 CTNN
-598 DAEFTMNG
+598 ESTFTMNG
-606 GEISNNTSNGVGGG
+606 GEISNNKAMQGSSTV
-620 IYVMGDDTDKTPVTI
+620 IDY
-635 NGGKINNNRATG
+635 A
-647 NAATRNGGG
+647 NGGG
-656 GIHLS
+656 VQVKRNS
-661 NAKLILNG
+661 VFTMKG
-669 GEINDNNSTT
+669 GVIKNNSI
-679 GAGGG
+679 AG
-684 LFVEHNAE
+684 
-692 MEMNGG
+692 
-698 EVCRNTNTVDPA
+698 
-710 YMGGGGIISYGV
+710 
-722 VTINGGK
+722 
-729 INENSTTRNGG
+729 
-740 GILVRTA
+740 
-747 YDSNNKPVF
+747 
-756 IGKLT
+756 
-761 LNGGEI
+761 
-767 CNNSAQWGGGIYIN
+767 
-781 NGAQFYMNGGK
+781 
-792 VNNNSTT
+792 
-799 SAAGGMYIWT
+799 
-809 DTTNMSYAVKNY
+809 
-821 FEMNGGEFS
+821 
-830 GNTAGAGGGGVNLFH
+830 
-845 VDAVINDGKI
+845 
-855 SGNSTANNGG
+855 NNGG
-865 GVYISGSSNVT
+865 GVDIWMGSTFELIDGKITGNSSQDSGGGVNVGRLDDTAVSNFIMR
-876 LNGGEISGNI
+876 GGEISGNKSKI
-886 SPDLGGGI
+886 SSGGIHVIGSAKFTMYGGVIKENFAGSVTNGGNSGGVAINRAEFEMFGGQIINNETFGSGGGMYI
-894 FLSSGTTLEMND
+894 LTGSAPEKGIATFKMHGGE
-906 GVISGNKVTT
+906 ISGNKSGINAGGVWLGT
-916 QTANNNYYGGGGIY
+916 NSVFELDGGIIDNNYCDGDASNLHIYTNCVVTVTGVLRGDNKVTRVGITMQTPGVFTSGYPASGNTGIGCRAYFFSDNPAY
-930 MHDANFTLNGGLI
+930 MV
-943 SNNYSFMAGGGI
+943 
-955 SLGSA
+955 
-960 GGNLILNGGEIR
+960 GGER
-972 DNFAE
+972 DEGSLYSRTVIGAEVKWEYSADGSNF
-977 KWGGGIMAFCADREN
+977 N
-992 VSTGSI
+992 
-998 KLNGVLI
+998 LI
-1005 TGNTGKFGGGGMHC
+1005 TGT
-1019 HYSKMYLSSGIIAG
+1019 YLC
-1033 NFGVDGAASNF
+1033 VP
-1044 QACYDNT
+1044 YT
-1051 GKTTFDVLNITGPL
+1051 GKTYTIRATNNATGDP
-1065 SGNGKVT
+1065 
-1072 YIGLGA
+1072 IG
-1078 TEGTISRLHATQ
+1078 
-1090 PLTNGFDTYNSG
+1090 
-1102 VSVRNFFFSDDPAWY
+1102 AW
-1117 ISPGTSDK
+1117 I
-1125 EAYYSAGPVAEKQ
+1125 Q
-1138 VTWQYSTDNGA
+1138 
-1149 TYTDID
+1149 
-1155 GNYLKLP
+1155 
-1162 YTGATYKVRAWDKQT
+1162 
-1177 NTAITNWVS
+1177 
-1186 NAGDVSAVGTYG
+1186 NAGLTQSAIGQYG
-1198 YSVSVSSTPV
+1198 YTAGSDSSYV
-1208 LNNNV
+1208 YENRSL
-1213 LQLDIVQTQL
+1213 LFEIAQTQL

-1286 EDLNNYYTN
+1286 EDPNNYYTN

-1377 VSLRAPDNNIVLT
+1377 VSLRSPDDNIVLT

-1411 EHTFEYDTES
+1411 EQTFEYDTEH

-1443 SYYEGDTLL
+1443 SYYEGDVLL
-1452 TGAPI
+1452 TGAPV

-1468 PENSNYVLNGD
+1468 PENSNYILDGS

-1533 EYAPYISGVAGAWT
+1533 EYAPYISGVAGDWT
-1547 TTVPVNAGTYAMRV
+1547 ATVPVNAGTYAMRV

-1871 FDDGGNYIGYELLAT
+1871 FDDDGNYIGYELLAT
-1886 TTEQSVDA
+1886 TTEQSINA

-1922 KPQDVKISWQK
+1922 NPQDVKISWQK

-2004 NKLAIKADALNWS
+2004 NKLAIKADALSWS

-2036 TYINENNGYEYE
+2036 TYTNENNGYEYE

-2114 TYVYDGKVHTPS
+2114 TYVYDGRVHTPS
-2126 AYYYPAGADVSDPEQ
+2126 AYYYPAGADTSDPEQ

-2204 SPVAKRMYGANNV
+2204 SPVAKRMFGANNV

-2239 LTFLNNNYTYATQDA
+2239 LTFLNHNYTYATQDA

-2278 DFATAGANGDA
+2278 DFATAGALGDA

-2476 LETGKWHWTYD
+2476 LLTGKWHWTYD

-2617 ASDAVVE
+2617 APDAVVE

-2636 YSFEWRDESNTA
+2636 YSFEWRDASNTA

-2777 EKYKAVAD
+2777 EKYKATAD

-2984 VENRLSTLLPNYNIT
+2984 VENRLSTLLPNYSIT

-3199 TNAKIVITK
+3199 TKAKIVITK

-3231 ILLAKVDENGK
+3231 ILLAKVDANGK
-3242 PIYIKYAGNQDANV
+3242 PIYVKYAGNQDANV

-3363 NISASDFRRNA
+3363 NISASDFRQNA

-3536 DTTTTQLQ
+3536 DTTKTQFQ

-3569 LSKRKGTVIN
+3569 LSKRKANIIN

>member
-141 VVTLYLADTGKR
+141 VVTLYLADTGKK
-153 AGLDNDVV
+153 AGLDNDIV
-161 SQFSPHAVNATN
+161 SQFSPHTVNATN

-187 SSLVGSS
+187 STLVGSQ
-194 YSATETATE
+194 YSTDNATLAD
-203 LTAGTQNPAWTRF
+203 GTQNPAWTRF

-234 QETEYTSTYQYYYP
+234 QETEYTTTYSNYFP
-248 NDAYGQKSNISGHSW
+248 NDAYGQVSGNKTWHS
-263 FSDSTVNMADIQTK
+263 SGEVKIGDIQTK
-277 SGYGDWKTDKL
+277 SHYGDWKTDKL
-288 WLPSMPET
+288 WLPSMSEI
-296 GWDTTNVGM
+296 GWNEPNVGM

-318 ASSDSTSAAGHTGY
+318 ASSDSTSATGHTGY
-332 AWLRSGSISNA
+332 AWVRSGEASNA
-343 DGIRILGSA
+343 SIDYIFSSVGSIDGDSTNR
-352 GGVNFG
+352 
-358 YANSRFAVRPA
+358 RHAVRPA

-384 EPVDPADCEKTA
+384 EPIDPADCVAIADAWT
-396 NEWNAAV
+396 AAV
-403 QESLNNGGKQVTFKL
+403 QESLDNNGKQVTFKL
-418 LRNWIANSD
+418 PRNWIANPDATQERS
-427 LANTTA
+427 
-433 FGDGVGFSAGRIT
+433 FGDSIAFTAGRIT
-446 VPAGADIILDLN
+446 VPEGANIILDLN

-464 NLTDEIENG
+464 NL
-473 SVIFVNGGTLTVED
+473 
-487 NSAKKT
+487 NSAKGAVIRVYGELTIEDSSTKKT
-493 GKITGGMNSLGG
+493 GKITGGYSNAGN
-505 GIHATIGSKLTIN
+505 GIYCENTAENPAKLTIN
-518 SGTIT
+518 GGTIT
-523 GNKSSNAGGIYMAG
+523 GNVGTYGGAVAGANAIITMNGGAIVDNVLDISVLSTGGGITASNAKVYINGGLIANNAAKVGGGIGIDATSKLVITGGEISNNTAHNGGGIYAAGNETTTPQIIINGGKICNNIAKGSEGGGGAYFTYAKVTINGGEISHNTVDQTDSGHAGGIMLKIAGEMEMNGGIISDNKAVHAGGVCLSDESKFTLNNGAITRNFANLSADLGVG
-537 NSTAATK
+537 NSGAVHVIGSST
-544 ETKFIMNGGEI
+544 FIMNGGELTE
-555 SNNHTSSGGG
+555 NYAKGSGGATYQSG
-565 VYLNGIVYG
+565 KNTFILNGGKISG
-574 VMNGGLIAHNV
+574 NT
-585 AEVYGGGV
+585 AEYYGGGAV
-593 CLTVR
+593 CTNN
-598 DAEFTMNG
+598 ESTFTMNG
-606 GEISNNTSNGVGGG
+606 GEISNNKAVQGSNTVIDYANGGG
-620 IYVMGDDTDKTPVTI
+620 VQIKRNSVFTMKGGVIKNNSI
-635 NGGKINNNRATG
+635 AGNNGGGVDIWMGSTFELIDGKITG
-647 NAATRNGGG
+647 NSSQGGGG
-656 GIHLS
+656 GICVGREDDTAVS
-661 NAKLILNG
+661 TFTMRG
-669 GEINDNNSTT
+669 GEISGNTANTD
-679 GAGGG
+679 GGG
-684 LFVEHNAE
+684 VSFSEHGTF
-692 MEMNGG
+692 EMNGG
-698 EVCRNTNTVDPA
+698 VISDNKSIGS
-710 YMGGGGIISYGV
+710 GGGV
-722 VTINGGK
+722 RAGG
-729 INENSTTRNGG
+729 S
-740 GILVRTA
+740 
-747 YDSNNKPVF
+747 F
-756 IGKLT
+756 T

-767 CNNSAQWGGGIYIN
+767 INNVSELWGGGVRMGGNLTI
-781 NGAQFYMNGGK
+781 NGG
-792 VNNNSTT
+792 VIT
-799 SAAGGMYIWT
+799 
-809 DTTNMSYAVKNY
+809 
-821 FEMNGGEFS
+821 
-830 GNTAGAGGGGVNLFH
+830 GNKAENGGGGVHVHANL
-845 VDAVINDGKI
+845 
-855 SGNSTANNGG
+855 
-865 GVYISGSSNVT
+865 VYISGGIIVNNTNGTGNADNFQLCMDRNNHAEYAEEDIFHITGALGGANKVTRIGVNILYKTNVT
-876 LNGGEISGNI
+876 LPFTKDYGKYN
-886 SPDLGGGI
+886 
-894 FLSSGTTLEMND
+894 
-906 GVISGNKVTT
+906 
-916 QTANNNYYGGGGIY
+916 TANV
-930 MHDANFTLNGGLI
+930 
-943 SNNYSFMAGGGI
+943 
-955 SLGSA
+955 
-960 GGNLILNGGEIR
+960 R
-972 DNFAE
+972 
-977 KWGGGIMAFCADREN
+977 
-992 VSTGSI
+992 
-998 KLNGVLI
+998 
-1005 TGNTGKFGGGGMHC
+1005 
-1019 HYSKMYLSSGIIAG
+1019 
-1033 NFGVDGAASNF
+1033 
-1044 QACYDNT
+1044 
-1051 GKTTFDVLNITGPL
+1051 
-1065 SGNGKVT
+1065 T
-1072 YIGLGA
+1072 Y
-1078 TEGTISRLHATQ
+1078 
-1090 PLTNGFDTYNSG
+1090 
-1102 VSVRNFFFSDDPAWY
+1102 FFSDNPAY
-1117 ISPGTSDK
+1117 HITYDSNRDAVLGV
-1125 EAYYSAGPVAEKQ
+1125 GPVEEKQ

-1681 VKYQVIKRELSTAS
+1681 VRYQVIKRELSTAS

-2036 TYINENNGYEYE
+2036 TYENKNNGYEYE

-2278 DFATAGANGDA
+2278 DFATAGASGDA

-2358 INTDYEIKPFEITVN
+2358 ISTDYEIKPFEITVN

>member
-29 NYFINNPLSIAE
+29 NYFINNPLSIAD
-41 ATATGNNTF
+41 ATAMGNNTF

-122 SKTRAP
+122 SKTRAT
-128 STATNAAGAAGDV
+128 SATTNAVGAAGDV
-141 VVTLYLADTGKR
+141 VVTLYLADNGKK

-173 VTYPSSMY
+173 VTYPSGMY
-181 ATSLIR
+181 STSLIR
-187 SSLVGSS
+187 NTLVGSQ
-194 YSATETATE
+194 YSTDNSTLAD
-203 LTAGTQNPAWTRF
+203 GTQNAAWTRF

-234 QETEYTSTYQYYYP
+234 QETEYTSTFQYYLP
-248 NDAYGQKSNISGHSW
+248 NDAYGQKSNISGHTW
-263 FSDSTVNMADIQTK
+263 YSDSTVNIADVQTK
-277 SGYGDWKTDKL
+277 AHYADWKTDKL
-288 WLPSMPET
+288 WLPSMSET
-296 GWDTTNVGM
+296 GWADTNPGM
-305 WGLSATQRGNTNT
+305 WGLSATQRGNTN
-318 ASSDSTSAAGHTGY
+318 SVCDL
-332 AWLRSGSISNA
+332 AWLRSSTYVNAGTVYTLIPIGNYISK
-343 DGIRILGSA
+343 SA
-352 GGVNFG
+352 TESN
-358 YANSRFAVRPA
+358 AVRPA

-403 QESLNNGGKQVTFKL
+403 QESLNNSGKQVTFKL

-446 VPAGADIILDLN
+446 VPEGADIILDLN

-464 NLTDEIENG
+464 NLTDEIESG
-473 SVIFVNGGTLTVED
+473 SVIFVDGGTLTVED

-523 GNKSSNAGGIYMAG
+523 GNNSSNAGGVFVQGAS
-537 NSTAATK
+537 NATAATK

-574 VMNGGLIAHNV
+574 VMNGGLIANNV

-598 DAEFTMNG
+598 DADFTMNG

-620 IYVMGDDTDKTPVTI
+620 IYVMGDDVDKTPVTI
-635 NGGKINNNRATG
+635 NSGKINNNRATG
-647 NAATRNGGG
+647 NDATRNGGG
-656 GIHLS
+656 GIHLN

-669 GEINDNNSTT
+669 GEINGNNSAT

-692 MEMNGG
+692 FIMNGG
-698 EVCRNTNTVDPA
+698 EICRNTNTVNPS
-710 YMGGGGIISYGV
+710 YMGGGGIVSYGV

-729 INENSTTRNGG
+729 INENSTTRNGAG
-740 GILVRTA
+740 VLVRTA
-747 YDSNNKPVF
+747 YGSDNKPMS

-792 VNNNSTT
+792 VNNNTAV

-809 DTTNMSYAVKNY
+809 ETTNMPYAVNNY

-830 GNTAGAGGGGVNLFH
+830 GNTSGTTGGGVNLCN
-845 VDAVINDGKI
+845 VDAVINDGRI
-855 SGNSTANNGG
+855 YGNTASSGG
-865 GVYISGSSNVT
+865 GVYTSNVSQVT
-876 LNGGEISGNI
+876 MNGGEISGNT
-886 SPDLGGGI
+886 SNTEGGGLVMSNAQ
-894 FLSSGTTLEMND
+894 FEMNG
-906 GVISGNKVTT
+906 GVISGNSCTDLGAGVSFSETGTFTMNGGVISDNKSISS
-916 QTANNNYYGGGGIY
+916 GGGVHARGS
-930 MHDANFTLNGGLI
+930 FTLNGGEI
-943 SNNYSFMAGGGI
+943 INNIAGGYG
-955 SLGSA
+955 GGVRA
-960 GGNLILNGGEIR
+960 AGNLTINGG
-972 DNFAE
+972 
-977 KWGGGIMAFCADREN
+977 
-992 VSTGSI
+992 V
-998 KLNGVLI
+998 I
-1005 TGNTGKFGGGGMHC
+1005 TGNKAEQGGGGVHV
-1019 HYSKMYLSSGIIAG
+1019 HRNLIYISGGIIVNNTNGLG
-1033 NFGVDGAASNF
+1033 NADNF
-1044 QACYDNT
+1044 QLCMERNNDAAYAEEDI
-1051 GKTTFDVLNITGPL
+1051 FHITGAL
-1065 SGNGKVT
+1065 GGANKVT
-1072 YIGLGA
+1072 LIGVNILYKQNVTLPFTKDYGKYNTA
-1078 TEGTISRLHATQ
+1078 NVR
-1090 PLTNGFDTYNSG
+1090 TY
-1102 VSVRNFFFSDDPAWY
+1102 FFSDDPAY
-1117 ISPGTSDK
+1117 HI
-1125 EAYYSAGPVAEKQ
+1125 AYDSNKDAVLGVGPVAEKQ

-1162 YTGATYKVRAWDKQT
+1162 YTGATYKVRAWDKAT

-1260 LDGQEVPLTADSSD
+1260 LDGQEIPLTADSSD

-1286 EDLNNYYTN
+1286 EDPNNYYTN

-1377 VSLRAPDNNIVLT
+1377 VSLRSPDDNIVLT

-1396 IIRQLEASVSFADGD
+1396 IIRQLEASVSFTDGD
-1411 EHTFEYDTES
+1411 EQTFEYNTES

-1443 SYYEGDTLL
+1443 SYYEGDVLL

-1468 PENSNYVLNGD
+1468 PENSNYILDGD

-1561 SLQNADAQRNFRL
+1561 SLQNADAQRNYRL

-1634 GVQLN
+1634 GVQLD

-1681 VKYQVIKRELSTAS
+1681 VRYQVIKRELSTAS

-1922 KPQDVKISWQK
+1922 NPQDVKISWQK

-2004 NKLAIKADALNWS
+2004 NKLAIKADALSWS

-2036 TYINENNGYEYE
+2036 TYTNENNGYEYE

-2126 AYYYPAGADVSDPEQ
+2126 AYYYPAGADTSDPEQ

-2239 LTFLNNNYTYATQDA
+2239 LTFLNNNYTYATKDA

-2278 DFATAGANGDA
+2278 DFATAGASGDA

-2358 INTDYEIKPFEITVN
+2358 INIDYEIKPFEITVN

-2468 DTDDFGDQ
+2468 DTDDFGAQ
-2476 LETGKWHWTYD
+2476 LSTGKWHWTYD

-2571 KAFLTDAAGEFILVD
+2571 KAFLTDAAGDFILVD

-2636 YSFEWRDESNTA
+2636 YSFEWRDTSNTA

-2866 DANGLVKT
+2866 DASGLVKT

-2917 QDVQV
+2917 QDERV

-2936 GFAAA
+2936 GFAAV

-3102 ISVNIESKTSVYGD
+3102 ISVNIESKTGVYGD

-3231 ILLAKVDENGK
+3231 ILLAKVDANGK
-3242 PIYIKYAGNQDANV
+3242 PIYVKYAGNQDANV

-3536 DTTTTQLQ
+3536 DTTKTQFQ

-3569 LSKRKGTVIN
+3569 LSKRKANIIN

>member
-41 ATATGNNTF
+41 ATAMGNNTF

-128 STATNAAGAAGDV
+128 SVTTNAAGAAGDV
-141 VVTLYLADTGKR
+141 VVTLYLADTGKK
-153 AGLDNDVV
+153 AGLDSDIV
-161 SQFSPHAVNATN
+161 SQFSPHTVNATN

-187 SSLVGSS
+187 STLVGSQ
-194 YSATETATE
+194 YSTDNATLAD
-203 LTAGTQNPAWTRF
+203 GTQNSAWTRF

-234 QETEYTSTYQYYYP
+234 QETEYATTYPHYFP

-288 WLPSMPET
+288 WLPSMSET
-296 GWDTTNVGM
+296 GWEDANVGM

-318 ASSDSTSAAGHTGY
+318 ASSDSTSATGHTGY
-332 AWLRSGSISNA
+332 AWVRSSFSNDA
-343 DGIRILGSA
+343 YGVCLLNSSGGNDGNST
-352 GGVNFG
+352 NG
-358 YANSRFAVRPA
+358 YYAVRPA

-375 LAMAAAEGN
+375 LATAAAEGN

-464 NLTDEIENG
+464 NLTDEIESG
-473 SVIFVNGGTLTVED
+473 SVILVNGGTLTVED
-487 NSAKKT
+487 SSAKKT

-523 GNKSSNAGGIYMAG
+523 GNNSSNAGGVFVQGAS
-537 NSTAATK
+537 NATAATK

-669 GEINDNNSTT
+669 GEINGNNSTT

-692 MEMNGG
+692 FIMNGG
-698 EVCRNTNTVDPA
+698 EICRNTNTVDPS
-710 YMGGGGIISYGV
+710 YMGGGGIVSYGV

-729 INENSTTRNGG
+729 INENSTTRNGAG
-740 GILVRTA
+740 VLVRTE
-747 YDSNNKPVF
+747 YDSNHKPVF

-830 GNTAGAGGGGVNLFH
+830 GNTAGAGGGGVNLCN
-845 VDAVINDGKI
+845 VDAVINDGRI
-855 SGNSTANNGG
+855 YGNTASIGG
-865 GVYISGSSNVT
+865 GVYISNVSQVT
-876 LNGGEISGNI
+876 MNGGEISRNKTVGSEN
-886 SPDLGGGI
+886 SNGGGI
-894 FLSSGTTLEMND
+894 YVAGGTTIEINGGEVNENYAAWYGGGIYAGSKAQVTVND
-906 GVISGNKVTT
+906 GVFSGNVSFKGG
-916 QTANNNYYGGGGIY
+916 AALSCFNNSTLTVNGGRIFGNECLSDYGGGITIVSSILNLNGGVITGNKAYMGGGGIHSHWTTVY
-930 MHDANFTLNGGLI
+930 LGGGLVYGNTDLNGAK
-943 SNNYSFMAGGGI
+943 NNF
-955 SLGSA
+955 
-960 GGNLILNGGEIR
+960 NLYN
-972 DNFAE
+972 D
-977 KWGGGIMAFCADREN
+977 D
-992 VSTGSI
+992 TGAT
-998 KLNGVLI
+998 GHETHDVLI
-1005 TGNTGKFGGGGMHC
+1005 VVRD
-1019 HYSKMYLSSGIIAG
+1019 L
-1033 NFGVDGAASNF
+1033 
-1044 QACYDNT
+1044 
-1051 GKTTFDVLNITGPL
+1051 KTVP
-1065 SGNGKVT
+1065 T
-1072 YIGLGA
+1072 YIGINVRNV
-1078 TEGTISRLHATQ
+1078 TPSTTK
-1090 PLTNGFDTYNSG
+1090 DYYKYNTA
-1102 VSVRNFFFSDDPAWY
+1102 SVRTYFFSDDPAWY
-1117 ISPGTSDK
+1117 VSPGGTNI
-1125 EAYYSAGPVAEKQ
+1125 EAYLVQGPVAEKQ

-1198 YSVSVSSTPV
+1198 YSVSVNGTPV

-1286 EDLNNYYTN
+1286 EDPNNYYTN

-1377 VSLRAPDNNIVLT
+1377 VSLRVADDNIVLT

-1411 EHTFEYDTES
+1411 EQTFEYDTEH

-1443 SYYEGDTLL
+1443 SYYEGDVLL

-1468 PENSNYVLNGD
+1468 PENSNYILDGS

-1561 SLQNADAQRNFRL
+1561 SLQNADAQRNYRL

-1634 GVQLN
+1634 GVQLD

-1681 VKYQVIKRELSTAS
+1681 VRYQVIKRELSTAS

-2004 NKLAIKADALNWS
+2004 NKLAIKADALSWS

-2036 TYINENNGYEYE
+2036 TYTNENNGYEYE

-2126 AYYYPAGADVSDPEQ
+2126 AYYYPAGADTSDPEQ

-2239 LTFLNNNYTYATQDA
+2239 LTFLNHNYTYATQDA

-2278 DFATAGANGDA
+2278 DFATAGASGDA

-2358 INTDYEIKPFEITVN
+2358 INADYEIKPFEITVN

-2468 DTDDFGDQ
+2468 DTDDFGAQ
-2476 LETGKWHWTYD
+2476 LSTGAWHWTYD

-2617 ASDAVVE
+2617 APDAVVE

-2636 YSFEWRDESNTA
+2636 YSFEWRDASNTA

-2861 NGVLN
+2861 NGVLS
-2866 DANGLVKT
+2866 DASGLVKT

-2936 GFAAA
+2936 GFAAV

-2963 NRTVPGPNP
+2963 NRTVPGPKL

-2984 VENRLSTLLPNYNIT
+2984 VENRLSTLLPNYSIT

-3022 YGAEYDGAEY
+3022 YGSEYDGAEY

-3231 ILLAKVDENGK
+3231 ILLAKVDANGK

-3326 SRVVRITFVGDYI
+3326 SRVVRITFVGDYT

-3536 DTTTTQLQ
+3536 DTTKTQFQ

>member
-29 NYFINNPLSIAE
+29 NYFINNPLSIAD

-128 STATNAAGAAGDV
+128 SVTTNAAGAAGDV

-161 SQFSPHAVNATN
+161 SQSSPHAVNATN
-173 VTYPSSMY
+173 VNYPSSMY

-234 QETEYTSTYQYYYP
+234 QETEYTSTYFNYFP

-288 WLPSMPET
+288 WLPSLSET
-296 GWDTTNVGM
+296 GWDSTRVGM

-318 ASSDSTSAAGHTGY
+318 ASSDSSSAAGHTGQS
-332 AWLRSGSISNA
+332 WLRSGEYNYASRVYALGPTGSHYGNA
-343 DGIRILGSA
+343 TNVS
-352 GGVNFG
+352 
-358 YANSRFAVRPA
+358 FAVRPA

-418 LRNWIANSD
+418 PRNWIANPHETYKTS
-427 LANTTA
+427 
-433 FGDGVGFSAGRIT
+433 FGEGEDASTPFGSGRIQ
-446 VPAGADIILDLN
+446 VPVGANIILDLN

-464 NLTDEIENG
+464 NLDEVLESFG
-473 SVIFVNGGTLTVED
+473 SVIRVHGELTIED
-487 NSAKKT
+487 SSAKKT
-493 GKITGGMNSLGG
+493 GKITGGYTHNSGG
-505 GIHATIGSKLTIN
+505 GIYVADTESSPKLTIN
-518 SGTIT
+518 GGTIT
-523 GNKSSNAGGIYMAG
+523 GNRVYAENREANGGGIFFSNGSFEMNGGSIEGNYTKTNGGGLYGTGNVQITINGGRIYGNTADNAGGGLFLVDSANSG
-537 NSTAATK
+537 NCS
-544 ETKFIMNGGEI
+544 
-555 SNNHTSSGGG
+555 
-565 VYLNGIVYG
+565 
-574 VMNGGLIAHNV
+574 
-585 AEVYGGGV
+585 
-593 CLTVR
+593 
-598 DAEFTMNG
+598 FTMNG
-606 GEISNNTSNGVGGG
+606 GEISNNVANRAGAGGAFLSYNT
-620 IYVMGDDTDKTPVTI
+620 INVI
-635 NGGKINNNRATG
+635 NGGKINDNVLTNKIGA
-647 NAATRNGGG
+647 GG
-656 GIHLS
+656 GIQMYAS
-661 NAKLILNG
+661 KLTMNG
-669 GEINDNNSTT
+669 GEINGNNSAT

-684 LFVEHNAE
+684 LFVQHNAE
-692 MEMNGG
+692 FIMNGG
-698 EVCRNTNTVDPA
+698 EICRNTNTVDPT
-710 YMGGGGIISYGV
+710 YMGGGGITSYGV

-740 GILVRTA
+740 GILVRTS
-747 YDSNNKPVF
+747 YDSNNKPVS

-767 CNNSAQWGGGIYIN
+767 CNNNAQWGGGIYIN
-781 NGAQFYMNGGK
+781 NGAQLYMNGGK
-792 VNNNSTT
+792 VNNNTATGS
-799 SAAGGMYIWT
+799 AGGMFIWT
-809 DTTNMSYAVKNY
+809 DTTNMPHAVRNY
-821 FEMNGGEFS
+821 FEMNGGEVS
-830 GNTAGAGGGGVNLFH
+830 GNTSGTSGGVNLCS
-845 VDAVINDGKI
+845 VDAVINDGRI
-855 SGNSTANNGG
+855 YGNTASSGGG
-865 GVYISGSSNVT
+865 GVYISNVSQVT
-876 LNGGEISGNI
+876 MNGGEISGNT
-886 SPDLGGGI
+886 SNTEGGGLVMDNAQ
-894 FLSSGTTLEMND
+894 FEMNG
-906 GVISGNKVTT
+906 GVISGNSCTDLGAGVSFSEDGTFTMNGGVISDNKSISS
-916 QTANNNYYGGGGIY
+916 GGGVHARGS
-930 MHDANFTLNGGLI
+930 FTLNGGEI
-943 SNNYSFMAGGGI
+943 INNIAGGYG
-955 SLGSA
+955 GGVRA
-960 GGNLILNGGEIR
+960 AGNLTINGG
-972 DNFAE
+972 
-977 KWGGGIMAFCADREN
+977 
-992 VSTGSI
+992 V
-998 KLNGVLI
+998 I
-1005 TGNTGKFGGGGMHC
+1005 TGNKAEQGGGGVHV
-1019 HYSKMYLSSGIIAG
+1019 HRNLIYISGGIIVNNTNGLSNA
-1033 NFGVDGAASNF
+1033 DNF
-1044 QACYDNT
+1044 QLCMERNNDAAYAEEDI
-1051 GKTTFDVLNITGPL
+1051 FHITGAL
-1065 SGNGKVT
+1065 GGANKVT
-1072 YIGLGA
+1072 LIGVNILYKQNVTLPFTKDYGKYNTA
-1078 TEGTISRLHATQ
+1078 NVR
-1090 PLTNGFDTYNSG
+1090 TY
-1102 VSVRNFFFSDDPAWY
+1102 FFSDDPAY
-1117 ISPGTSDK
+1117 HI
-1125 EAYYSAGPVAEKQ
+1125 AYDSNKDAVLGAGPVAEKQ

-1162 YTGATYKVRAWDKQT
+1162 YTGATYKVRAWDKAT

-1286 EDLNNYYTN
+1286 EDPNNYYTN

-1377 VSLRAPDNNIVLT
+1377 VSLRAPDDNIVLT

-1411 EHTFEYDTES
+1411 EHTFEYNTES

-1468 PENSNYVLNGD
+1468 PENSNYVLNGS

-1533 EYAPYISGVAGAWT
+1533 EYAPYISGVVGAWT

-1634 GVQLN
+1634 GVQLD

-1654 SGTAIVANAKLS
+1654 SGTAIVANAKLT

-1871 FDDGGNYIGYELLAT
+1871 FDDDGNYIGYELLAT

-2004 NKLAIKADALNWS
+2004 NKLAIKADALSWS

-2036 TYINENNGYEYE
+2036 TYTNENNGYEYE

-2126 AYYYPAGADVSDPEQ
+2126 AYYYPAGADTSDPEQ

-2468 DTDDFGDQ
+2468 DTDDFGAQ
-2476 LETGKWHWTYD
+2476 LSTGAWHWTYD

-2636 YSFEWRDESNTA
+2636 YSFEWRDASNTA

-2963 NRTVPGPNP
+2963 NRTVPGPKP

-2984 VENRLSTLLPNYNIT
+2984 VENRLSALLPNYSIT

-3454 ITTGWVTNASF
+3454 ITTGWVTNESF

-3536 DTTTTQLQ
+3536 DTTKTQFQ